1 MRPNAVALGQTLI
14 VLLFV
19 AEYLDDLLAVD
30 HFFYIAIEV
39 GQRLLL
45 RHEIAADLHR
55 ELFDGQHDQEQ
66 RQAHH
71 DGQTDAGIEH
81 AEEYG
86 DNGEGGGDEL
96 SHRLCDELAQRIG
109 IVGI

>member
-14 VLLFV
+14 VLLFM

-55 ELFDGQHDQEQ
+55 ELLTGSMTRNSARHTTTV
-66 RQAHH
+66 RPV
-71 DGQTDAGIEH
+71 
-81 AEEYG
+81 
-86 DNGEGGGDEL
+86 L
-96 SHRLCDELAQRIG
+96 
-109 IVGI
+109 V